1 MVKTVVS
8 RDCCSAQ
15 SKRRDGRLVCASCIA
30 RKELSEFGVQI
41 QVVAGGSF
49 YLEVQKRAKE
59 REISRSSPCKVG
71 GDLGIINATHTSGVF
86 SYALT

>member
-49 YLEVQKRAKE
+49 YSEVQIRAE
-59 REISRSSPCKVG
+59 GREISRSSPCKVR
-71 GDLGIINATHTSGVF
+71 GDHV
-86 SYALT
+86 Y